1 MSAWTTRRATPA
13 DAAAIR
19 RLAEDGLATY
29 SEFTP
34 GWTRP
39 KAFDEAN
46 ARRGAEL
53 LGDPG
58 FFCLLAEANGK
69 PIAHVGF
76 VAAPVAGVAHL
87 WQLFVER
94 EWWGSGL
101 AADLL
106 GAAVAEGRERGFERM
121 RLFTPRDHAR
131 ARRFYEREGWRP
143 TGIEPEGGTLLGLPI
158 IEYAI
163 AL

>member
-1 MSAWTTRRATPA
+1 MSAWTTRRATPD

-19 RLAEDGLATY
+19 RLAEAGLTTY

-39 KAFDEAN
+39 NAFDEAN
-46 ARRGAEL
+46 ARRGREL
-53 LGDPG
+53 LAGAE
-58 FFCLLAEANGK
+58 FFCLLAEANGE
-69 PIAHVGF
+69 PIAHVG
-76 VAAPVAGVAHL
+76 VAPAPIARLAHL

-94 EWWGSGL
+94 EWWGSGV
-101 AADLL
+101 AVELL
-106 GAAVAEGRERGFERM
+106 GAAVTQARDRGFERM

-143 TGIEPEGGTLLGLPI
+143 TGVEPEGGTLLGLPI
-158 IEYAI
+158 VEYSI
-163 AL
+163 DL